1 MTTNGSGSD
10 GDLLLFPCSYG
21 ADAPE
26 RATVPFIAASTAA
39 VSGQRA
45 VVICTVEAAY
55 LGVPG
60 VADDIEEEGLPALG
74 DLVRQFVAAGGE
86 IWLCSACA
94 TKRGITG
101 DQELVEGATIVGAAR
116 IVEALTQGRS
126 ITLA

>member
-1 MTTNGSGSD
+1 VSELM
-10 GDLLLFPCSYG
+10 LFPCSHG
-21 ADAPE
+21 PDAPE
-26 RATVPFIAASTAA
+26 RAIVPFIAASTAA

-45 VVICTVEAAY
+45 VVICTVEAVT

-60 VADDIEEEGLPALG
+60 VADGVEDEDLPALG
-74 DLVRQFVAAGGE
+74 ELFRQLVAAGGE
-86 IWLCSACA
+86 VWLCSACA

-116 IVEALTQGRS
+116 IVEALTEGRA